1 MTHSTVMYII
11 TFENKFYRAFYLNL
25 FEKYTHWQAY
35 EFFFIENE
43 NTILHNDDEKIHNFV
58 FTFINICIYIYCVT
72 FSRWF
77 WEWRSVMRIWVTS
90 FVHITYVC
98 GARSPWNRRST
109 GDRLSKYTRLYR
121 LHYPDYSWW
130 IGQNEQI
137 TFLSFVVF
145 SLSPYLAYEYEYD
158 DRITCQSHAGSIRD
172 RPSSVPIGSDSV
184 RPSPSGYSEVPLLVE
199 CCPTPD
205 DGPSVINTQKLKHLR
220 EQDFSIMISQH
231 ISII

>member
-1 MTHSTVMYII
+1 MYII

-25 FEKYTHWQAY
+25 FKKYTKAY
-35 EFFFIENE
+35 EIFLLKMKTRFYIMI
-43 NTILHNDDEKIHNFV
+43 TRKYIILYSHLS
-58 FTFINICIYIYCVT
+58 ICIYIYCVT

-121 LHYPDYSWW
+121 LHYTDYSWW

-137 TFLSFVVF
+137 TFLSFVVVF

-158 DRITCQSHAGSIRD
+158 DRITCQSHAGSIRG

-220 EQDFSIMISQH
+220 EQDFSIIISQH
-231 ISII
+231 TCISII